1 MVTSPFIMRAANI
14 KSDHRSRELRRR
26 VVLPARIRT
35 GAQWSDTCILN
46 ISSRGLLI
54 HSARAVE
61 GSMVEL
67 RRGEHVIVARVM
79 WRDGARVGLRSDER
93 LPVEEILS
101 LSGSKA
107 LRLVASDGTRIER
120 RRRPRPKSYD
130 ARLRGRAWEFL
141 GVATIVLGLALS
153 SWIMVETAFAKPLA
167 LIGAALAG

>member
-1 MVTSPFIMRAANI
+1 
-14 KSDHRSRELRRR
+14 
-26 VVLPARIRT
+26 
-35 GAQWSDTCILN
+35 
-46 ISSRGLLI
+46 
-54 HSARAVE
+54 
-61 GSMVEL
+61 
-67 RRGEHVIVARVM
+67 
-79 WRDGARVGLRSDER
+79 

-107 LRLVASDGTRIER
+107 LQLVASDGTRIER

-130 ARLRGRAWEFL
+130 ARLRGRALEFL